1 MQCDRNIMDDAN
13 KLKNL
18 LRLGNLDNVL
28 QYDLEAKRLS
38 SKFYNGQTVIS
49 MPAMKDW
56 VDIAVKNL
64 EKNTKL
70 NPVMLLAKTVMYSN
84 VGTTGLQ
91 DAPYSPRGSSVL
103 GNILFWDENKSQF
116 VYNPKQWALVIT
128 RSCYI
133 AAAEESVYQFIYK
146 LAHQDLARQF
156 ALQHCQR

>member
-1 MQCDRNIMDDAN
+1 MQHNRNVMDDAN

-18 LRLGNLDNVL
+18 LQLGNLDGVL
-28 QYDLEAKRLS
+28 RYDLDAKQLS

-56 VDIAVKNL
+56 ADMAVRNL

-84 VGTTGLQ
+84 VRASGLQ

-103 GNILFWDENKSQF
+103 GNVLFWDENKSQF
-116 VYNPKQWALVIT
+116 VYNPQQWALVIT
-128 RSCYI
+128 RSCYV

-146 LAHQDLARQF
+146 LAHHDLAQQF
-156 ALQHCQR
+156 ALQNRQR